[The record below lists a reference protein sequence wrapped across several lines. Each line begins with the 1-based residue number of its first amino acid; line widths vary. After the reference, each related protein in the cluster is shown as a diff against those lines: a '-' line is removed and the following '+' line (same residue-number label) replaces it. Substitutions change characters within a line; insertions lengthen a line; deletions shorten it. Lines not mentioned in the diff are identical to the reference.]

1 MIMELDIGVSNLYI
15 YTYNILYDNT
25 GQIVSTCTSPA
36 F

>member
-15 YTYNILYDNT
+15 YNFNILDGNAV
-25 GQIVSTCTSPA
+25 QIVSTFTA

>member
-25 GQIVSTCTSPA
+25 DQIVPTCTSPA